1 MSETLDKTQ
10 KTFQGLGVTRP
21 EQVLQL
27 FSELRSLFD
36 ASALAAASTKNVG
49 RLPELQSA
57 WNNDSSGVIRRI
69 HANWV
74 TLAPPNLRGTT
85 ERAMKHLSAHVGV
98 GVKAVQTLQQLGVHD
113 NSQVVSLFSLLRD
126 TFDQDIQLD
135 IDEIDVEITRINWL
149 GRKTGILA
157 WARDHWMKSAPDE
170 LRREVG
176 RCFNEIK
183 AHIEQAINDKR
194 ASARPA
200 ILAAPLYQDQSEY
213 RPAIRPTYAQTS
225 GNVLVDV
232 SNEQA
237 ILPPDPTLIPEDLSL
252 PGVIRPIG
260 SHHLIRQVFQE
271 IENIFV
277 SIGFSVVEGP
287 EIETPYYNFEALNI
301 PEFHPVRDDMDT
313 FYLELP
319 KGAPTPL
326 LLRTHTSPMQI
337 RTMEKQKPPVRV
349 IVPGKVYRRDNPD
362 ATHSFAFHQIEGLA
376 VDSDITFCDFT
387 GTIEYFVKQFFGPS
401 VKTRF
406 RPSYFPFT
414 EPSVEFDVSCPFCGG
429 TGTAAGGGTCSK
441 CKGAAWIELFG
452 AGMVD
457 PAVYGFVNY
466 DAKKV
471 SGFAFGIGI
480 DRLAMLK
487 YGIDDIQVFFQNDV
501 RFLRQ
506 FP

>member
-1 MSETLDKTQ
+1 MYHAMEDMSEVFGKIDHQITQ
-10 KTFQGLGVTRP
+10 LKLSSP
-21 EQVLQL
+21 EDVKQL
-27 FSELRSLFD
+27 FDDLQDEFVKELGDKIEYRDLEELRVRWVGRNERSIRKRVVTNWLRAESPFRQQVGQHFQELLADGGLVVTKLSERRTQRD
-36 ASALAAASTKNVG
+36 ALPALAHSEARFPARTVDGQQPSAQTQEAA
-49 RLPELQSA
+49 A
-57 WNNDSSGVIRRI
+57 I
-69 HANWV
+69 
-74 TLAPPNLRGTT
+74 
-85 ERAMKHLSAHVGV
+85 
-98 GVKAVQTLQQLGVHD
+98 QQLFPH
-113 NSQVVSLFSLLRD
+113 S
-126 TFDQDIQLD
+126 
-135 IDEIDVEITRINWL
+135 
-149 GRKTGILA
+149 
-157 WARDHWMKSAPDE
+157 P
-170 LRREVG
+170 
-176 RCFNEIK
+176 
-183 AHIEQAINDKR
+183 
-194 ASARPA
+194 
-200 ILAAPLYQDQSEY
+200 LAAPWATIEGEH
-213 RPAIRPTYAQTS
+213 I
-225 GNVLVDV
+225 
-232 SNEQA
+232 
-237 ILPPDPTLIPEDLSL
+237 DLSL
-252 PGVIRPIG
+252 PGVHRPIG

-271 IENIFV
+271 IEDIFV

-376 VDSDITFCDFT
+376 VDTDITFCDFT
-387 GTIEYFVKQFFGPS
+387 GTIEYFVRQFFGAS

-429 TGTAAGGGTCSK
+429 TGNSNGGTCSK

>member
-1 MSETLDKTQ
+1 VPFGVIYIAIMPTSDIGLDKTLAA
-10 KTFQGLGVTRP
+10 LGVT
-21 EQVLQL
+21 EAAQVVARFAEVRAQ
-27 FSELRSLFD
+27 FD
-36 ASALAAASTKNVG
+36 G
-49 RLPELQSA
+49 QF
-57 WNNDSSGVIRRI
+57 
-69 HANWV
+69 
-74 TLAPPNLRGTT
+74 
-85 ERAMKHLSAHVGV
+85 
-98 GVKAVQTLQQLGVHD
+98 QTVHD
-113 NSQVVSLFSLLRD
+113 ESEWKIFRD
-126 TFDQDIQLD
+126 G
-135 IDEIDVEITRINWL
+135 WL
-149 GRKTGILA
+149 GRKSGVLTLITDNWLKPATPELKRAVGQQLN
-157 WARDHWMKSAPDE
+157 E
-170 LRREVG
+170 LRARVESQ
-176 RCFNEIK
+176 
-183 AHIEQAINDKR
+183 IE
-194 ASARPA
+194 ARR
-200 ILAAPLYQDQSEY
+200 LAVE
-213 RPAIRPTYAQTS
+213 S
-225 GNVLVDV
+225 GAEEAALTRDR
-232 SNEQA
+232 
-237 ILPPDPTLIPEDLSL
+237 IDLSL
-252 PGVIRPIG
+252 PGVLRPVG
-260 SHHLIRQVFQE
+260 SHHLIRRVFQE
-271 IENIFV
+271 IEDIFF

-319 KGAPTPL
+319 KGDPTPL

-376 VDSDITFCDFT
+376 VDTDITFCDFT

-429 TGTAAGGGTCSK
+429 TGTAASGGTCSK

>member
-1 MSETLDKTQ
+1 MPNVENPTEKTL
-10 KTFQGLGVTRP
+10 
-21 EQVLQL
+21 
-27 FSELRSLFD
+27 
-36 ASALAAASTKNVG
+36 AALAINDPLAIE
-49 RLPELQSA
+49 ELFT
-57 WNNDSSGVIRRI
+57 N
-69 HANWV
+69 
-74 TLAPPNLRGTT
+74 
-85 ERAMKHLSAHVGV
+85 E
-98 GVKAVQTLQQLGVHD
+98 KARFDQQLAAK
-113 NSQVVSLFSLLRD
+113 NP
-126 TFDQDIQLD
+126 
-135 IDEIDVEITRINWL
+135 DEVNYTMMKNAWL
-149 GRKTGILA
+149 GRKAGVLTLITENWL
-157 WARDHWMKSAPDE
+157 KSAPPA
-170 LRREVG
+170 LKPSVG
-176 RCFNEIK
+176 QSLNQLKR
-183 AHIEQAINDKR
+183 HIEESLEVFRIVGEK
-194 ASARPA
+194 ASEEVASTR
-200 ILAAPLYQDQSEY
+200 E
-213 RPAIRPTYAQTS
+213 R
-225 GNVLVDV
+225 V
-232 SNEQA
+232 
-237 ILPPDPTLIPEDLSL
+237 DLSL
-252 PGVIRPIG
+252 PGVHRSIG

-271 IENIFV
+271 IEDIFV

-319 KGAPTPL
+319 KGTPTPL

-376 VDSDITFCDFT
+376 VDTDITFCDFT

-429 TGTAAGGGTCSK
+429 TGAAAGGGTCSK

-466 DAKKV
+466 DARKV
-471 SGFAFGIGI
+471 SGFAFGI
-480 DRLAMLK
+480 
-487 YGIDDIQVFFQNDV
+487 GIDDIQVFFQNDV

-506 FP
+506 FL

>member
-1 MSETLDKTQ
+1 MTEHENKTALPLLH
-10 KTFQGLGVTRP
+10 LGITRP
-21 EQVLQL
+21 E
-27 FSELRSLFD
+27 EL
-36 ASALAAASTKNVG
+36 SALFA
-49 RLPELQSA
+49 
-57 WNNDSSGVIRRI
+57 D
-69 HANWV
+69 
-74 TLAPPNLRGTT
+74 LRGRFDSDCACAQD
-85 ERAMKHLSAHVGV
+85 ESSWK
-98 GVKAVQTLQQLGVHD
+98 Q
-113 NSQVVSLFSLLRD
+113 FRD
-126 TFDQDIQLD
+126 A
-135 IDEIDVEITRINWL
+135 WL
-149 GRKTGILA
+149 GRKSGVLTQITDNWL
-157 WARDHWMKSAPDE
+157 KPAPLE
-170 LRREVG
+170 L
-176 RCFNEIK
+176 
-183 AHIEQAINDKR
+183 KR
-194 ASARPA
+194 AVGAALNGLRAHVESEIEARRLAIEAGAEESA
-200 ILAAPLYQDQSEY
+200 LTSE
-213 RPAIRPTYAQTS
+213 R
-225 GNVLVDV
+225 V
-232 SNEQA
+232 
-237 ILPPDPTLIPEDLSL
+237 DLSL

-260 SHHLIRQVFQE
+260 SRHLIRQVFEE
-271 IENIFV
+271 IEDIFV
-277 SIGFSVVEGP
+277 SLGFSVVEGP

-319 KGAPTPL
+319 KGAATPL

-376 VDSDITFCDFT
+376 VDTDITFCDFT
-387 GTIEYFVKQFFGPS
+387 GTIEYFVRQFFGPH
-401 VKTRF
+401 VKARF

-429 TGTAAGGGTCSK
+429 SGAAAGGGTCSK

-487 YGIDDIQVFFQNDV
+487 YGIDDIQVFFQNDA

>member
-1 MSETLDKTQ
+1 MPTSDIGLDKTLAA
-10 KTFQGLGVTRP
+10 LGVT
-21 EQVLQL
+21 E
-27 FSELRSLFD
+27 
-36 ASALAAASTKNVG
+36 AA
-49 RLPELQSA
+49 
-57 WNNDSSGVIRRI
+57 
-69 HANWV
+69 
-74 TLAPPNLRGTT
+74 
-85 ERAMKHLSAHVGV
+85 
-98 GVKAVQTLQQLGVHD
+98 
-113 NSQVVSLFSLLRD
+113 QVVARFAEVRAHFDGQFQTVRDESEWKLFRD
-126 TFDQDIQLD
+126 T
-135 IDEIDVEITRINWL
+135 WL
-149 GRKTGILA
+149 GRKSGVLTLITDNWLKPATSELKRSVGQQLN
-157 WARDHWMKSAPDE
+157 E
-170 LRREVG
+170 LR
-176 RCFNEIK
+176 
-183 AHIEQAINDKR
+183 AHVESQIE
-194 ASARPA
+194 ARR
-200 ILAAPLYQDQSEY
+200 LAVE
-213 RPAIRPTYAQTS
+213 S
-225 GNVLVDV
+225 GAEEAALTRDR
-232 SNEQA
+232 
-237 ILPPDPTLIPEDLSL
+237 IDLSL
-252 PGVIRPIG
+252 PGVLRPVG

-271 IENIFV
+271 IEDIFF
-277 SIGFSVVEGP
+277 SIGFSIVEGP

-319 KGAPTPL
+319 KGATAPL

-376 VDSDITFCDFT
+376 VDTDITFCDFT

-414 EPSVEFDVSCPFCGG
+414 EPSVEFDVSCPFCAG

>member
-1 MSETLDKTQ
+1 MPTIENPTEKTLAEL
-10 KTFQGLGVTRP
+10 GL
-21 EQVLQL
+21 
-27 FSELRSLFD
+27 SD
-36 ASALAAASTKNVG
+36 
-49 RLPELQSA
+49 PEL
-57 WNNDSSGVIRRI
+57 VIRQFALVR
-69 HANWV
+69 
-74 TLAPPNLRGTT
+74 
-85 ERAMKHLSAHVGV
+85 EQFDKELSA
-98 GVKAVQTLQQLGVHD
+98 KP
-113 NSQVVSLFSLLRD
+113 
-126 TFDQDIQLD
+126 LD
-135 IDEIDVEITRINWL
+135 EPSFTMMKNAWL
-149 GRKTGILA
+149 GRKSGVLTSITENWL
-157 WARDHWMKSAPDE
+157 
-170 LRREVG
+170 
-176 RCFNEIK
+176 
-183 AHIEQAINDKR
+183 KR
-194 ASARPA
+194 AAPVLKPVVGQSLNELKRHVESRLESFQAAIEKASAET
-200 ILAAPLYQDQSEY
+200 AASREK
-213 RPAIRPTYAQTS
+213 
-225 GNVLVDV
+225 V
-232 SNEQA
+232 
-237 ILPPDPTLIPEDLSL
+237 DLSL

-271 IENIFV
+271 IEDIFF

-319 KGAPTPL
+319 KGAPGPL
-326 LLRTHTSPMQI
+326 LLRTHTSPVQI
-337 RTMEKQKPPVRV
+337 HTMEKRQPPVRV

-362 ATHSFAFHQIEGLA
+362 ATHSFMFHQIEGLA

-387 GTIEYFVKQFFGPS
+387 GTIDYFVKQFFGEG

-414 EPSVEFDVSCPFCGG
+414 EPSVEFDASCIFCGG
-429 TGTAAGGGTCSK
+429 SGTAETGGACSK
-441 CKGAAWIELFG
+441 CKGAGWIELFG

-466 DAKKV
+466 DPKKV

-501 RFLRQ
+501 RFLKQ

>member
-1 MSETLDKTQ
+1 MYFANMPIIENPTGKTLAL
-10 KTFQGLGVTRP
+10 LGVTQAD
-21 EQVLQL
+21 QVAPLVA
-27 FSELRSLFD
+27 EIRSRFD
-36 ASALAAASTKNVG
+36 TESTSIHD
-49 RLPELQSA
+49 ESA
-57 WNNDSSGVIRRI
+57 WKI
-69 HANWV
+69 
-74 TLAPPNLRGTT
+74 
-85 ERAMKHLSAHVGV
+85 
-98 GVKAVQTLQQLGVHD
+98 
-113 NSQVVSLFSLLRD
+113 FRD
-126 TFDQDIQLD
+126 A
-135 IDEIDVEITRINWL
+135 WL
-149 GRKTGILA
+149 GRKSGVLA
-157 WARDHWMKSAPDE
+157 QITDNWLKPAPSDLKRAVGAGLNE
-170 LRREVG
+170 LR
-176 RCFNEIK
+176 
-183 AHIEQAINDKR
+183 AHVESQIESRRQAIESG
-194 ASARPA
+194 A
-200 ILAAPLYQDQSEY
+200 DQSALAHEH
-213 RPAIRPTYAQTS
+213 I
-225 GNVLVDV
+225 
-232 SNEQA
+232 
-237 ILPPDPTLIPEDLSL
+237 DLSL
-252 PGVIRPIG
+252 PGVQRPVG

-271 IENIFV
+271 IEDIFV

-313 FYLELP
+313 FYLDLP

-337 RTMEKQKPPVRV
+337 RTMEKRKPPVRV

-362 ATHSFAFHQIEGLA
+362 ATHSFIFHQVEGLA

-387 GTIEYFVKQFFGPS
+387 GTIEYFVKQFFGAG

-414 EPSVEFDVSCPFCGG
+414 EPSVEFDVSCIFCGG
-429 TGTAAGGGTCSK
+429 SGTSAGGGTCSK
-441 CKGAAWIELFG
+441 CKGAGWIELFG

-471 SGFAFGIGI
+471 SGFAFGMGI

-487 YGIDDIQVFFQNDV
+487 YQIDDIQVFFQNDV